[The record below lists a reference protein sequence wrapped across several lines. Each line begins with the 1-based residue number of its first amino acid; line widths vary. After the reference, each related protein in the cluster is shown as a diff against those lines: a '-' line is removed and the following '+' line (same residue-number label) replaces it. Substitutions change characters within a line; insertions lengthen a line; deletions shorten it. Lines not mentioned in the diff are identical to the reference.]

1 MTCPSP
7 HPLSAAV
14 VASAQ
19 ANSSMETLGMSSGKF
34 SARRDVLTYRQHF
47 AIVWQ
52 RFVTENFDS
61 PAHAAHVFQVDAS
74 TAEKWFRGLN
84 APSGWV
90 VGKAISDPAT
100 RDAALHLLTG
110 VA

>member
-1 MTCPSP
+1 
-7 HPLSAAV
+7 
-14 VASAQ
+14 
-19 ANSSMETLGMSSGKF
+19 MSSGKN
-34 SARRDVLTYRQHF
+34 SGRRSVMTYRQHF

-52 RFVTENFDS
+52 RFITENFDS

-74 TAEKWFRGLN
+74 TADNWWRGQN

-90 VGKAISDPAT
+90 VGRAISDPNT

-110 VA
+110 QT